1 MSSSFC
7 CFLPASSACC
17 SIFWCRDWSYST
29 KETMGWRDARDTQ
42 TKERRSRE
50 GWLPP
55 GDASASLL
63 ASFSCEQLPSPV
75 LKTQHNGNT
84 FKTLNSC
91 TYAITHVRTYH
102 GNGRYT
108 YVHILTPPLSGV
120 TPVHYSLSDE
130 VRRYVN
136 FSHKIHVQLRTSNI
150 RTYVFVR
157 M

>member
-42 TKERRSRE
+42 TKERRSRQ

-55 GDASASLL
+55 DDASASLL
-63 ASFSCEQLPSPV
+63 ASFSCEQLPSPA

-84 FKTLNSC
+84 FKTLNLC
-91 TYAITHVRTYH
+91 MQLRMYVRTYH
-102 GNGRYT
+102 GNGGYT
-108 YVHILTPPLSGV
+108 YIYLHPHSQGLHLFIIR
-120 TPVHYSLSDE
+120 SLSDE